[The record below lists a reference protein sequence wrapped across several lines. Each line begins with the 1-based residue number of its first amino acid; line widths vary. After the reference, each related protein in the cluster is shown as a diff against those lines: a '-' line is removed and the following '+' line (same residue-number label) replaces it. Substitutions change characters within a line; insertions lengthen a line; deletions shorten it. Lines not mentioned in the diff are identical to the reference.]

1 MKRNTFYFMVA
12 LLATFFLSVSVMAQ
26 DVVADTLAA
35 VPDSLT
41 ANSMVDK
48 YGRPVYLFQ
57 GWISGVWL
65 WFLASIAMAVI
76 ALLLRFCV
84 VKTRHSF
91 NGNGFLILLAI
102 IGAVAKMWLHPEEE
116 TIEYAPLWMATL
128 IVCYIL
134 VAFVPDPLGKVRKD
148 GVILMFGFLGKL
160 PALISF
166 IIVVALFAVA
176 LVAGQVIIWVIP
188 FFTLFK
194 LLGNIMVSFKVMRA
208 LKNGEYDN
216 VEEINE
222 EEGTEA

>member
-166 IIVVALFAVA
+166 IIVVALLAVA

-194 LLGNIMVSFKVMRA
+194 LLSNIMVSFKVMRA

-216 VEEINE
+216 VEEIKE

>member
-91 NGNGFLILLAI
+91 NGNGFLIIVAI

-116 TIEYAPLWMATL
+116 TIEYAPFWMATL

-160 PALISF
+160 PALITF
-166 IIVVALFAVA
+166 IIVVALLAVA

-194 LLGNIMVSFKVMRA
+194 LLSNIMVSFKVMRA

>member
-102 IGAVAKMWLHPEEE
+102 IGAVVKMWLHPEEE

-166 IIVVALFAVA
+166 IIVVALLAVA

-194 LLGNIMVSFKVMRA
+194 LLSNIMVSFKVMRA

>member
-194 LLGNIMVSFKVMRA
+194 LLSNIMVSFKVMRA

>member
-48 YGRPVYLFQ
+48 YGRPVYFFQ

-65 WFLASIAMAVI
+65 WLLASIAMAVI

-166 IIVVALFAVA
+166 IIVVALLAVA

-194 LLGNIMVSFKVMRA
+194 LLSNIMVSFKVMRA

>member
-166 IIVVALFAVA
+166 IIAVALLAVA

-194 LLGNIMVSFKVMRA
+194 LLSNIMVSFKVMRA

>member
-48 YGRPVYLFQ
+48 YGRPVYFFQ

-91 NGNGFLILLAI
+91 NGNGFLIIVAI

-166 IIVVALFAVA
+166 IIVVALLAVA

-194 LLGNIMVSFKVMRA
+194 LLSNIMVSFKVMRA

>member
-160 PALISF
+160 PALITF
-166 IIVVALFAVA
+166 IIVVALLAVA

-194 LLGNIMVSFKVMRA
+194 LLSNIMVSFKVMRA

>member
-116 TIEYAPLWMATL
+116 TIEYAPFWMATL

-166 IIVVALFAVA
+166 IIVVALLAVA

-194 LLGNIMVSFKVMRA
+194 LLSNIMVSFKVMRA

>member
-160 PALISF
+160 PVLITF
-166 IIVVALFAVA
+166 IIVVALLAVA

-194 LLGNIMVSFKVMRA
+194 LLSNIMVSFKVMRA

>member
-160 PALISF
+160 PALITF

-194 LLGNIMVSFKVMRA
+194 LLSNIMVSFKVMRA

>member
-128 IVCYIL
+128 VVCYIL

-166 IIVVALFAVA
+166 IIVVALLAVA

-194 LLGNIMVSFKVMRA
+194 LLSNIMVSFKVMRA

>member
-160 PALISF
+160 PVLISF
-166 IIVVALFAVA
+166 IIVVALLAVA

-194 LLGNIMVSFKVMRA
+194 LLSNIMVSFKVMRA

>member
-91 NGNGFLILLAI
+91 NGNGFLIIVAI

-166 IIVVALFAVA
+166 IIVVALLAVA

-194 LLGNIMVSFKVMRA
+194 LLSNIMVSFKVMRA

>member
-160 PALISF
+160 PALITF
-166 IIVVALFAVA
+166 IIVVALLAVA

-194 LLGNIMVSFKVMRA
+194 LLSNIMVSFKVMRA
-208 LKNGEYDN
+208 LKNGEYVN

>member
-1 MKRNTFYFMVA
+1 MRRNTFYFMVA

-160 PALISF
+160 PALITF
-166 IIVVALFAVA
+166 IIVVALLAVA

-194 LLGNIMVSFKVMRA
+194 LLSNIMVSFKVMRA

>member
-134 VAFVPDPLGKVRKD
+134 VAFVPDPLCKVRKD

-166 IIVVALFAVA
+166 IIVVALLAVA

-194 LLGNIMVSFKVMRA
+194 LLSNIMVSFKVMRA

>member
-160 PALISF
+160 PALITF
-166 IIVVALFAVA
+166 IIVVALLAVA

-194 LLGNIMVSFKVMRA
+194 LLSNIMVSFKVMRA
-208 LKNGEYDN
+208 LKNVEYDN

>member
-1 MKRNTFYFMVA
+1 MVA

-91 NGNGFLILLAI
+91 NGNGFLIIVAI

-116 TIEYAPLWMATL
+116 TIEYAPFWMATL

-160 PALISF
+160 PALITF
-166 IIVVALFAVA
+166 IIVVALLAVA

-194 LLGNIMVSFKVMRA
+194 LLSNIMVSFKVMRA

>member
-91 NGNGFLILLAI
+91 NGNGFLIIVAI

-116 TIEYAPLWMATL
+116 TIEYAPFWMATL

-166 IIVVALFAVA
+166 IIVVALLAVA

-194 LLGNIMVSFKVMRA
+194 LLSNIMVSFKVMRA

>member
-160 PALISF
+160 PALITF
-166 IIVVALFAVA
+166 IIVVALLAVA
-176 LVAGQVIIWVIP
+176 LVAGQVIIWAIP

-194 LLGNIMVSFKVMRA
+194 LLSNIMVSFKVMRA

>member
-160 PALISF
+160 PVLISF
-166 IIVVALFAVA
+166 IIVVALLAVA

-194 LLGNIMVSFKVMRA
+194 LLSNIMVSFKVMRA
-208 LKNGEYDN
+208 LKNGEYVN

>member
-134 VAFVPDPLGKVRKD
+134 VAFVPDPLCKVRKD

-160 PALISF
+160 PALITF
-166 IIVVALFAVA
+166 IIVVALLAVA

-194 LLGNIMVSFKVMRA
+194 LLSNIMVSFKVMRA

>member
-91 NGNGFLILLAI
+91 NGNGFLIIVAI

-116 TIEYAPLWMATL
+116 TIEYAPFWMATL

-166 IIVVALFAVA
+166 IIVVALLAVA

-194 LLGNIMVSFKVMRA
+194 LLSNIMVSFKVMRA
-208 LKNGEYDN
+208 LKNGEYVN

>member
-1 MKRNTFYFMVA
+1 MVA

-116 TIEYAPLWMATL
+116 TIEYAPFWMATL

-166 IIVVALFAVA
+166 IIVVALLAVA

-194 LLGNIMVSFKVMRA
+194 LLSNIMVSFKVMRA

>member
-128 IVCYIL
+128 VVCYIL

-166 IIVVALFAVA
+166 IIVVALLAVA

-194 LLGNIMVSFKVMRA
+194 LLSNIMVSFKVMRA

-216 VEEINE
+216 VE
-222 EEGTEA
+222 

>member
-134 VAFVPDPLGKVRKD
+134 VAFVPDPLGKVHKD

-166 IIVVALFAVA
+166 IIVVALLAVA

-194 LLGNIMVSFKVMRA
+194 LLSNIMVSFKVMRA

>member
-134 VAFVPDPLGKVRKD
+134 VAFIPDPLGKVRKD

-166 IIVVALFAVA
+166 IIVVALLAVA

-194 LLGNIMVSFKVMRA
+194 LLSNIMVSFKVMRA

>member
-128 IVCYIL
+128 VVCYIL

-160 PALISF
+160 PALITF
-166 IIVVALFAVA
+166 IIVVALLAVA

-194 LLGNIMVSFKVMRA
+194 LLSNIMVSFKVMRA

>member
-166 IIVVALFAVA
+166 IIVVALLAVA

-194 LLGNIMVSFKVMRA
+194 LLSNIMVSFKVMRA
-208 LKNGEYDN
+208 LKNGEYVN

>member
-41 ANSMVDK
+41 ANSMVDR

-91 NGNGFLILLAI
+91 NGNGFLIIVAI

-166 IIVVALFAVA
+166 IIVVALLAVA

-194 LLGNIMVSFKVMRA
+194 LLSNIMVSFKVMRA

>member
-166 IIVVALFAVA
+166 IIVVALLAVA

-194 LLGNIMVSFKVMRA
+194 LLSNIMVSFKVMRA